1 LLFDLLTQKNQ
12 IFMHKATI
20 LLLSFLA
27 FAMNTEAQQFRTINN
42 HAFKRGEKLEYRV
55 YYHSLVTGK
64 VTAGEGTLEVKADNR
79 KFNNRNTMHI
89 VGVGKS
95 KGAFNWF
102 YKVNDRFETFLDE
115 ESMFPWMFINRT
127 REGGYSKDD
136 DVTFDQNRGK
146 AVSRNATTRL
156 PENVQ
161 DFVSG
166 FYYARTLDISR
177 LAAGGGFN
185 VPFFLNDSVYTSR
198 IIYEGKEVIKTE
210 LGTFNCL
217 KFKPMVVKGDVFS
230 DPYPMSIWVTDDK
243 NRVPVLFESAVIVGS
258 VKMELTKY
266 TGLANPLTAK
276 VK

>member
-1 LLFDLLTQKNQ
+1 MRKAALLLLFL
-12 IFMHKATI
+12 IVG
-20 LLLSFLA
+20 LST
-27 FAMNTEAQQFRTINN
+27 TEAQRFRTINN

-55 YYHSLVTGK
+55 YYHSAVTGN
-64 VTAGEGTLEVKADNR
+64 VTAGEGMLEVKAENR

-89 VGVGKS
+89 VGIGKS

-102 YKVNDRFETFLDE
+102 YKVNDRFETYLDE
-115 ESMFPWMFINRT
+115 EAMFPWMFVNHT
-127 REGGYSKDD
+127 REGGYKKDD
-136 DVTFDQNRGK
+136 DVNFNHDEGK
-146 AVSRNATTRL
+146 AVSRNRTTRL
-156 PENVQ
+156 PDNVQ

-177 LAAGGGFN
+177 MAKGGGFN

-198 IIYEGKEVIKTE
+198 IIYEGKDVVKTE

-230 DPYPMSIWVTDDK
+230 DPYPMTIWVTDDR
-243 NRVPVLFESAVIVGS
+243 NHVPILFESEVIVGS
-258 VKMELTKY
+258 VKMELIKY
-266 TGLANPLTAK
+266 TGLANPFTAK

>member
-1 LLFDLLTQKNQ
+1 MRKAAFLLMLLYVCLPNVGAQK
-12 IFMHKATI
+12 
-20 LLLSFLA
+20 
-27 FAMNTEAQQFRTINN
+27 FRTINN

-55 YYHSLVTGK
+55 YYHSALTGK

-89 VGVGKS
+89 VGIGKS

-102 YKVNDRFETFLDE
+102 YKVDDRFETFIDE
-115 ESMFPWMFINRT
+115 EAMFPWMFVNRT
-127 REGGYSKDD
+127 REGGYKKDD
-136 DVTFDQNRGK
+136 DVNFNHGEGK
-146 AVSRNATTRL
+146 AVSRNHTTQL

-161 DFVSG
+161 DFISG
-166 FYYARTLDISR
+166 FYYARTLDISKVT
-177 LAAGGGFN
+177 AGGGFN

-198 IIYEGKEVIKTE
+198 IIYEGKDIIKTE

-230 DPYPMSIWVTDDK
+230 DPYPMTIWVTDDR
-243 NRVPVLFESAVIVGS
+243 NRVPILFESAVIVGS
-258 VKMELTKY
+258 VKMELKSY
-266 TGLANPLTAK
+266 TGLANPFTAK

>member
-1 LLFDLLTQKNQ
+1 MYKAFILTLSLLFVT
-12 IFMHKATI
+12 
-20 LLLSFLA
+20 A
-27 FAMNTEAQQFRTINN
+27 FTEAQNFRTINN

-64 VTAGEGTLEVKADNR
+64 VTAGEGTLEVKAENR

-89 VGVGKS
+89 VGIGKS

-102 YKVNDRFETFLDE
+102 YKVNDRFETYIDE
-115 ESMFPWMFINRT
+115 EAMFPWMFVNRT
-127 REGGYSKDD
+127 REGGYTKDD
-136 DVTFDQNRGK
+136 DVTFDQDAGK
-146 AVSRNATTRL
+146 AVSRNHTTRL
-156 PENVQ
+156 PDNVQ
-161 DFVSG
+161 DFISG
-166 FYYARTLDISR
+166 FYYARTLDISKV
-177 LAAGGGFN
+177 AAGGGFN

-198 IIYEGKEVIKTE
+198 IIFEGKDVVKTA

-230 DPYPMSIWVTDDK
+230 DPYPMTIWVTDDR
-243 NRVPVLFESAVIVGS
+243 NRVPILFESAVIVGS

-266 TGLANPLTAK
+266 TGLANPFTAK

>member
-1 LLFDLLTQKNQ
+1 MQKAA
-12 IFMHKATI
+12 F
-20 LLLSFLA
+20 LLLLMLIGISA
-27 FAMNTEAQQFRTINN
+27 TTAQKFRTINN
-42 HAFKRGEKLEYRV
+42 QAFKRGEKLEYRV
-55 YYHSLVTGK
+55 YYHSIVTGK
-64 VTAGEGTLEVKADNR
+64 VTAGEGVLEVKAENR

-102 YKVNDRFETFLDE
+102 YKVNDRFETYIDE
-115 ESMFPWMFINRT
+115 EAMFPWMFVNRI
-127 REGGYSKDD
+127 REGGYKKDD
-136 DVTFDQNRGK
+136 DITFDHNDGK

-166 FYYARTLDISR
+166 FYYARTLDISKVTI
-177 LAAGGGFN
+177 GGGFN

-198 IIYEGKEVIKTE
+198 IIYEGKGVVKTE

-230 DPYPMSIWVTDDK
+230 DPYPMTIWVTDDR
-243 NRVPVLFESAVIVGS
+243 NRVPILFQSEVIVGD
-258 VKMELTKY
+258 VKMELIKY
-266 TGLANPLTAK
+266 TGLANPFTAK

>member
-1 LLFDLLTQKNQ
+1 MRKAG
-12 IFMHKATI
+12 FMI
-20 LLLSFLA
+20 LLLFVAITASK
-27 FAMNTEAQQFRTINN
+27 AQNFRTINN

-55 YYHSLVTGK
+55 YYHSLITGK

-89 VGVGKS
+89 VGIGKS

-102 YKVNDRFETFLDE
+102 YKVDDRFETFIDE
-115 ESMFPWMFINRT
+115 EAMFPWMFVNRT
-127 REGGYSKDD
+127 REGGYKKDD
-136 DVTFDQNRGK
+136 DVSFNHDDGK

-166 FYYARTLDISR
+166 FYYARTLDISK

-185 VPFFLNDSVYTSR
+185 VPFFLNDSVYSSR
-198 IIYEGKEVIKTE
+198 IIYEGKDVITTE

-217 KFKPMVVKGDVFS
+217 KFKPMVIKGDVFS
-230 DPYPMSIWVTDDK
+230 DPYPMSIWVTDDR
-243 NRVPVLFESAVIVGS
+243 NRVPILFESAVIVGS

-266 TGLANPLTAK
+266 TGLANPFTAK

>member
-1 LLFDLLTQKNQ
+1 MRRATFLILSLL
-12 IFMHKATI
+12 ICVIVA
-20 LLLSFLA
+20 
-27 FAMNTEAQQFRTINN
+27 EAQNFRTINN

-64 VTAGEGTLEVKADNR
+64 VTAGEGILEVKADNR
-79 KFNNRNTMHI
+79 KFNNRSTMHI

-102 YKVNDRFETFLDE
+102 YKVDDRFETFIDE
-115 ESMFPWMFINRT
+115 ESLFPWMFINRT

-136 DVTFDQNRGK
+136 DVTFDQDRGK

-156 PENVQ
+156 PDNVQ

-166 FYYARTLDISR
+166 FYYARTLDISK
-177 LAAGGGFN
+177 LSVGGGFN

-198 IIYEGKEVIKTE
+198 IIYEGKDVVKTE
-210 LGTFNCL
+210 LGKFSCL

-230 DPYPMSIWVTDDK
+230 DPYPMTIWVTDDR
-243 NRVPVLFESAVIVGS
+243 NRVPILFESAVIVGS
-258 VKMELTKY
+258 VRMELTNY